1 MLEGRLGVAAGE
13 FARFAVV
20 GVVSNAALYL
30 LYLLLTQLGLGH
42 KLAASITY
50 AIGVLQT
57 FFFNRSWSFRDR
69 GAAGP
74 ALGRYVGAYGLGY
87 ALNMLVLAL
96 LVDRMGYPHQW
107 VQGVMIIVLAAL
119 LFAAQKLWVFREK
132 GKR

>member
-42 KLAASITY
+42 KMAASVTY

-57 FFFNRSWSFRDR
+57 FVFNRRWSFRHA
-69 GAAGP
+69 GAPTP
-74 ALGRYVGAYGLGY
+74 ALRRYIGAYSLGY
-87 ALNMLVLAL
+87 ALNILVLAV

-107 VQGVMIIVLAAL
+107 VQGVMIIVLAVL